1 MADHRR
7 LRGPMR
13 RIAVGLALLIAFP
26 CGARAQRALAPLR
39 GIVVDSA
46 GQPIESVEISATAVG
61 RVVRTGTDGRFQI
74 DTLVAGPNRLL
85 AQRLGWKAI
94 DTTFILRPRYP
105 SELRFVMSRVSQQ
118 LAEVRIVSHDD
129 CPIRTLEGFE
139 CRRRAGI
146 GAFRDSS
153 ELAAL
158 NPSCLSEMAQGMEG
172 LRLVGSDGSP
182 CRRLEP
188 TTGWRCLRTMIDG
201 RIGPAQGRLKMSDYI
216 GIEFYDDPDKVPEWY
231 KEYAFAAASRSTKTR
246 STRAGGTAGPTVYGT
261 PQQGGRECSLLVLW
275 TQFAPRF
282 DPSLDQ
288 DKNATRAMKVR
299 RDSIAA
305 LQKSLIDSLAPVK
318 KP

>member
-1 MADHRR
+1 MEGQRG

-13 RIAVGLALLIAFP
+13 KIAVGLALLIAFP
-26 CGARAQRALAPLR
+26 CGARAQRALAPAR
-39 GIVVDSA
+39 GVVVDSA

-61 RVVRTGTDGRFQI
+61 RVTRTGSDGRFEI

-85 AQRLGWKAI
+85 ARRLGWKAI
-94 DTTFILRPRYP
+94 DTTFVLNARYP
-105 SELRFVMSRVSQQ
+105 RELRFVMSRVSQQ

-129 CPIRTLEGFE
+129 CPTRTLEGFA

-146 GAFRDSS
+146 GAFRDSA

-158 NPSCLSEMAQGMEG
+158 NPSCLADMAQGMEG
-172 LRLVGSDGSP
+172 VRLVGGRTSP
-182 CRRLEP
+182 CRVLEP
-188 TTGWRCLRTMIDG
+188 TNGWRCLRTLVDG
-201 RIGPAQGRLKMSDYI
+201 RVGPALGRLKMTDYI
-216 GIEFYDDPDKVPEWY
+216 GVEFYDDEDKVPEWY
-231 KEYAFAAASRSTKTR
+231 KEYAYASAARSTKTH

-261 PQQGGRECSLLVLW
+261 PQLAGRECSLLVLW

-288 DKNATRAMKVR
+288 DKHATQAMKAR

-305 LQKSLIDSLAPVK
+305 WQKSLIDSLAPVK